1 MIKVLVKYESDTW
14 SVIKTGFDRR
24 EMEDWAILNLPNKEY
39 MVVSVLR
46 HHSGEPEE
54 FQFKNKR
61 VEIAQITKN
70 IS

>member
-24 EMEDWAILNLPNKEY
+24 GMEDWAILNLPNKEY
-39 MVVSVLR
+39 RIVSVLR

-54 FQFKNKR
+54 FQL
-61 VEIAQITKN
+61 
-70 IS
+70 